1 MENLEIY
8 NAFAEVPAEAKREI
22 KGGRMAGKTDIN
34 PMWRLKALTEQFGP
48 CGIGW
53 SYEIT
58 KQWLEPGAKGEI
70 SAFCNILLYVKIG
83 EEWSKGIP
91 GTGGSAFVASEKGG
105 LYTSDECYKMALT
118 DAISVACKAL
128 GVAAN
133 VYWDKDPTKYDRRE
147 DNLQKST
154 KPAQS
159 KYIGKVD
166 QASLQCEIL
175 RTGGNL
181 GKWIEYLATKFAKEP
196 PKSIAEV
203 TPAQYEWSMKV
214 LEKKPTKTVTAHD
227 DTI

>member
-91 GTGGSAFVASEKGG
+91 GTGGSAFVASERGG

-133 VYWDKDPTKYDRRE
+133 VYWDKDPTKYTGRE
-147 DNLQKST
+147 PQGKPNQA
-154 KPAQS
+154 PAQP
-159 KYIGKVD
+159 KYIDKVN
-166 QASLQCEIL
+166 QASLQAQIL
-175 RTGGNL
+175 RVGGSV
-181 GKWIEYLATKFAKEP
+181 KSWIDYVAENSSGEKPTSISTIT
-196 PKSIAEV
+196 PK
-203 TPAQYEWSMKV
+203 QYEWSMKI
-214 LEKKPTKTVTAHD
+214 LETRPTKSSPAAS
-227 DTI
+227 

>member
-1 MENLEIY
+1 MKNLEIY
-8 NAFAEVPAEAKREI
+8 NAFAEVPAEAKRDI

-91 GTGGSAFVASEKGG
+91 GTGGSAFVASERGG

-133 VYWDKDPTKYDRRE
+133 VYWDKDPTKYTGRE
-147 DNLQKST
+147 PQGKPNQA
-154 KPAQS
+154 PAQP
-159 KYIGKVD
+159 KYIDKVN
-166 QASLQCEIL
+166 QASLQAQIL
-175 RTGGNL
+175 RVGGSV
-181 GKWIEYLATKFAKEP
+181 KSWIDYVAENSSGEKPTSISTIT
-196 PKSIAEV
+196 PK
-203 TPAQYEWSMKV
+203 QYEWSMKI
-214 LEKKPTKTVTAHD
+214 LETRPTKSSPAAS
-227 DTI
+227 

>member
-34 PMWRLKALTEQFGP
+34 PMWRLKVLTEQFGP

-91 GTGGSAFVASEKGG
+91 GTGGSAFVASERGG

-133 VYWDKDPTKYDRRE
+133 VYWDKDPTKYTGRE
-147 DNLQKST
+147 PQGKPNQA
-154 KPAQS
+154 PAQP
-159 KYIGKVD
+159 KYIDKVN
-166 QASLQCEIL
+166 QASLQAQIL
-175 RTGGNL
+175 RVGGSV
-181 GKWIEYLATKFAKEP
+181 KSWIDYVAENSSGEKPTSISTIT
-196 PKSIAEV
+196 PK
-203 TPAQYEWSMKV
+203 QYEWSMKI
-214 LEKKPTKTVTAHD
+214 LETRPTKSSPAAS
-227 DTI
+227 